1 MTLVETGTRALVG
14 AVFGPTAEGE
24 TSYAGRLLHLLRPD
38 MLVLWDKG
46 FDSNAFLASVT
57 DTGAQVLGRLRS
69 NRRTPVL
76 TRLVDGSYLSVIGT
90 VKVRITDAQIAVTC
104 ADGTS
109 FTGSYRL
116 VTTLTD
122 ARRHPATALVG
133 LYHQRWEHESAYYTL
148 RHTIMNGRNLRSG
161 DPAGIEQEMWSLL
174 TLYQALRTV
183 MVEAA
188 ESLAG
193 TDPDRC
199 CFIITLHTARD
210 QVIQATGIIP
220 ADTDRDTLLGTI
232 GRRIL
237 TGLLPT
243 RQQRVSTRKV
253 KSPMSRYSERHVD
266 GRPDTSRTITGLDI
280 NVLKPAESRPQLP
293 AVTRDDR
300 HTALAERRRHRILAL
315 LEKDPN
321 RLWRPRDIA
330 SHFGDITM
338 ETMYRQLSS
347 WAETGLIHKLG
358 PGLYATTAWTPT
370 PLA

>member
-24 TSYAGRLLHLLRPD
+24 TGYASRLLHLLRTD

-46 FDSNAFLASVT
+46 FDSNAFLAQVT

-76 TRLVDGSYLSVIGT
+76 TRLADGSYLSVIGT
-90 VKVRITDAQIAVTC
+90 VKVRIIDAKIAVTC

-116 VTTLTD
+116 VTSLTD

-133 LYHQRWEHESAYYTL
+133 LYHQRWEHESAYYAL

-188 ESLAG
+188 ESLPG

-199 CFIITLHTARD
+199 CFTVALQTARD
-210 QVIQATGIIP
+210 QVVQAAAVITDP
-220 ADTDRDTLLGTI
+220 ADAGRLGLI
-232 GRRIL
+232 GHRIL
-237 TGLLPT
+237 TRLLPP
-243 RQQRVSTRKV
+243 RRQRVSTRKV
-253 KSPMSRYSERHVD
+253 KSPMSRYSTRHED

-280 NVLKPAESRPQLP
+280 NVLEPPQSRPQLP
-293 AVTRDDR
+293 AVSRDDR
-300 HTALAERRRHRILAL
+300 HTALAERRRHRILGL
-315 LEKDPN
+315 LEEDPN

-330 SHFGDITM
+330 S
-338 ETMYRQLSS
+338 
-347 WAETGLIHKLG
+347 
-358 PGLYATTAWTPT
+358 
-370 PLA
+370 